1 MCVCVCACACVCV
14 PSHSVM
20 SDSLWV
26 HGLLFHQA
34 SLSMGF
40 PRQEHWSEL
49 SFSTPGDLPNPGIE
63 PMSLVSPALAGRFFT
78 TAPPGKMSVTQ
89 SCPTVC
95 DPWTV
100 AHQPPLSL
108 GFSRQEYW
116 SGRHSLPQGIFPTQG
131 SNPVPLHFRPILYSL
146 SHHRSHR
153 YAVIHLYHSME
164 GYGSPIAPK
173 NNDYHWLT
181 INDLHTSL
189 TFSTM

>member
-1 MCVCVCACACVCV
+1 
-14 PSHSVM
+14 M
-20 SDSLWV
+20 SDSLRF

-100 AHQPPLSL
+100 AHQDPLSMQL
-108 GFSRQEYW
+108 FRQEYW
-116 SGRHSLPQGIFPTQG
+116 SGLPFP
-131 SNPVPLHFRPILYSL
+131 
-146 SHHRSHR
+146 
-153 YAVIHLYHSME
+153 
-164 GYGSPIAPK
+164 SPEDIP
-173 NNDYHWLT
+173 DPEVEP
-181 INDLHTSL
+181 TSPAL
-189 TFSTM
+189 QADS